1 MGTAHLYGSDRS
13 IRNPACGA
21 AGIHGTRTGKISL
34 FIACLR
40 KIILLIPL
48 IYILPHFFAD
58 KVFAV
63 FLAEP
68 VSDFISVIVAATLF
82 FLNIKKILKE
92 GEV

>member
-21 AGIHGTRTGKISL
+21 AGIHGTRTGKNLIVYCMP
-34 FIACLR
+34 A
-40 KIILLIPL
+40 KDYPAIPL

-68 VSDFISVIVAATLF
+68 VSDFISVTVAATLF